1 MNKDKKIERLQQQ
14 LDKARKDARDF
25 RKEASKAKREVE
37 KLKKKET
44 EEMQGQEA
52 QKQFLLNM
60 LKDMFTQD
68 S

>member
-14 LDKARKDARDF
+14 LDKARKDARDS

-60 LKDMFTQD
+60 LKDMFTRD

>member
-14 LDKARKDARDF
+14 LDKARKDAKDA
-25 RKEASKAKREVE
+25 RKDASKAKREVE

-44 EEMQGQEA
+44 DKIQEQEA

-60 LKDMFTQD
+60 LKGMFTQD

>member
-14 LDKARKDARDF
+14 LDKARKDAKDA

-44 EEMQGQEA
+44 AKIQRQEE
-52 QKQFLLNM
+52 QKQLLSNL